1 MCSSWSFLALK
12 GNLGGERGEGLLQLP
27 KEEGG
32 GENKMGHIRNEPGIN
47 VGDDFIRGT
56 YIVPTPKQFFYIVA
70 GWHKVR
76 EPGNR
81 VPR

>member
-1 MCSSWSFLALK
+1 M
-12 GNLGGERGEGLLQLP
+12 GGERGEGLLQLP

-56 YIVPTPKQFFYIVA
+56 
-70 GWHKVR
+70 
-76 EPGNR
+76 
-81 VPR
+81 